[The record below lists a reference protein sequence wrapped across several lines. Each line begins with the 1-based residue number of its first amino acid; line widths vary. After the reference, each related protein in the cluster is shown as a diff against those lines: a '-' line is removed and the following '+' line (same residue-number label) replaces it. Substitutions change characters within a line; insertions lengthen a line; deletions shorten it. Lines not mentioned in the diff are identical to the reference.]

1 MFIRTLGDLN
11 LDRKRVIIRE
21 DLNVPIQNKTVTSVA
36 RIVAAVPT
44 LKYALAQNAAVIV
57 LSHLGRPQEG
67 RVTPELSLAPVA
79 KLLEKLLDH
88 KVRFVTDW
96 LEGVSVEPGEIVLC
110 ENVRF
115 NVGEK
120 SNDPN
125 LARKIAK
132 LGDIFVMDAF
142 ATTHRSEA
150 STVGIAQFVPEV
162 CAGFLLDA
170 ELKALSKVLENPKRP
185 LVAIVGGSKV
195 STKLSVLSH
204 LLNRVDV
211 LIVGGGIANTFLAA
225 QGYFVGNSLYEKE
238 LVPQAQM
245 LLQQA
250 HRLGKTILIPQ
261 DVVIAK
267 ECTAQASTQIK
278 DLSEIVD
285 DDMILDI
292 GPRSIKRNDDCL
304 KTAGTILW
312 NGPVGVFE
320 MKPFASGTK
329 ALSDSVAASGA
340 FSVAGGGDTLAA
352 IELFNVAEKIS
363 YCSTAGGAFLEFLEG
378 KLLPGIEILIQ

>member
-1 MFIRTLGDLN
+1 MFIRTLRDLN
-11 LDRKRVIIRE
+11 LDRKRVIIRV
-21 DLNVPIQNKTVTSVA
+21 DVNVPIQNQTVTSVA
-36 RIVAAVPT
+36 RILAVLPT

-79 KLLEKLLDH
+79 KVLEKLLGH

-96 LEGVSVEPGEIVLC
+96 LQGVSIEPGEIVLC

-115 NVGEK
+115 NLGEK

-142 ATTHRSEA
+142 ATAHRAAA
-150 STVGIAQFVPEV
+150 STVGIAQFVPQV
-162 CAGFLLDA
+162 CAGFLLEA
-170 ELKALSKVLENPKRP
+170 ELKALSKVLENPQRP

-195 STKLSVLSH
+195 STKLDVLSF
-204 LLNRVDV
+204 LLDKVDV
-211 LIVGGGIANTFLAA
+211 LIVGGGIANTFLSA

-238 LVPQAQM
+238 LVLQAQM
-245 LLQQA
+245 LLKQA
-250 HRLGKTILIPQ
+250 NRMGKTILIPR
-261 DVVIAK
+261 DVVVAK
-267 ECTAQASTQIK
+267 ECTAHASTQTK
-278 DLSEIVD
+278 DVSEIVD

-292 GPRSIKRNDDCL
+292 GPRSIKQNDDCL

-329 ALSDSVAASGA
+329 ALSYSVAASDA

-352 IELFNVAEKIS
+352 IELFDVAQGIS
-363 YCSTAGGAFLEFLEG
+363 YCSTGGGAFLEFLEG